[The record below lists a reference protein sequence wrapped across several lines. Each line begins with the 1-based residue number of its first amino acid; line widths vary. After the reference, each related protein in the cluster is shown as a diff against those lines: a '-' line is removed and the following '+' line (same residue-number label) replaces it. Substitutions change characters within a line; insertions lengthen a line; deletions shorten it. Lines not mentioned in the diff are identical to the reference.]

1 MPWKEGSI
9 YDFQNDD
16 ELVDRDERK
25 VIKQKNNVNA
35 VYFFA
40 LENFEN
46 RLDAIS
52 RSLLFFCEKM
62 RNTRFFIELESNFL
76 ITSSNKSQIHFFL

>member
-35 VYFFA
+35 VYIF
-40 LENFEN
+40 LLLKTL
-46 RLDAIS
+46 RIDLML
-52 RSLLFFCEKM
+52 SLVLFFFSVKKCEI
-62 RNTRFFIELESNFL
+62 RDFL
-76 ITSSNKSQIHFFL
+76 LNLRVTS